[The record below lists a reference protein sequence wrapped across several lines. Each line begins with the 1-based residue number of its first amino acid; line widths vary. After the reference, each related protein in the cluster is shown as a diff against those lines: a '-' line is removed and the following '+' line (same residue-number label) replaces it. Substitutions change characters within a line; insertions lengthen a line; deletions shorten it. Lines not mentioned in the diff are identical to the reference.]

1 MKCRKKG
8 CDTLSHCKQ
17 IKGAR
22 EILYMLKFYESDVQ
36 KKTVQCNKEIFEP
49 DGNAIDEALE
59 SLQNFDSVPVHS
71 YD

>member
-1 MKCRKKG
+1 MSQTFK
-8 CDTLSHCKQ
+8 
-17 IKGAR
+17 
-22 EILYMLKFYESDVQ
+22 